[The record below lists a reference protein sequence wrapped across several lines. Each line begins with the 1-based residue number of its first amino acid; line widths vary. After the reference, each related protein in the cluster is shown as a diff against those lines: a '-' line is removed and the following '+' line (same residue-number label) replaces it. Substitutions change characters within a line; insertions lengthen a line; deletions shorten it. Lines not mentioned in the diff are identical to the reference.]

1 MIAQMVG
8 AGQLIKVLFGIEY
21 IYAVIIVGV
30 LMMCYVLFGGMTATT
45 WVQIIKAIM
54 LLTGATFM
62 ALAVLWQFNF
72 NPEAL
77 FAKAVEIHPKHLAIM
92 SPGAL
97 IKDPISA
104 ISVGMALDVR
114 YRRSAAHPDAL
125 LHRSERQGSTQVGR
139 LGNDLDRLL
148 LHPDLHH
155 RLWRHRHADAGP
167 GGLLRA
173 EDGDGVQAW
182 R

>member
-1 MIAQMVG
+1 MRSFAATGSLVVVAFYMIAQMVG
-8 AGQLIKVLFGIEY
+8 AGQLIKVLFGLEY

-77 FAKAVEIHPKHLAIM
+77 VFQ
-92 SPGAL
+92 G
-97 IKDPISA
+97 
-104 ISVGMALDVR
+104 
-114 YRRSAAHPDAL
+114 RRSA
-125 LHRSERQGSTQVGR
+125 
-139 LGNDLDRLL
+139 
-148 LHPDLHH
+148 
-155 RLWRHRHADAGP
+155 
-167 GGLLRA
+167 
-173 EDGDGVQAW
+173 
-182 R
+182 